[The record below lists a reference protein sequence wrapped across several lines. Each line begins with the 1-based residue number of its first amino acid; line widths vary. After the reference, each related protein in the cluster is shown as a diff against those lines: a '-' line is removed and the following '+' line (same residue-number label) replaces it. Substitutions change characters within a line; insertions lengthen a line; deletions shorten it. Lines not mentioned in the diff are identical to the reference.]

1 MKIKYVNGF
10 KYQLA
15 QDYLISTPIVGTVIV
30 DDYFT
35 LNMNGD
41 LIIYRGYA
49 WDGASGPTFDTAS
62 SMRAS
67 LVHDVFCQ
75 VMRDKRL
82 SYEKWQ
88 NEVND
93 LFEKMCIDD
102 GMWAWRAK
110 LWHAAV
116 EFADAGNPTQGP
128 DRSIKEAP

>member
-1 MKIKYVNGF
+1 MKIKYVDGF

-41 LIIYRGYA
+41 LVIHRGYA

-88 NEVND
+88 NKVND
-93 LFEKMCIDD
+93 LFEKMCIED

-116 EFADAGNPTQGP
+116 EFADAGNPSQGP
-128 DRSIKEAP
+128 DRLIKEAP

>member
-1 MKIKYVNGF
+1 MKIKYVDGF

-75 VMRDKRL
+75 VMRDNRL

-88 NEVND
+88 NKVND
-93 LFEKMCIDD
+93 LFEKMCIED

-116 EFADAGNPTQGP
+116 EFADAGNPSQGP
-128 DRSIKEAP
+128 DRLIKEAP

>member
-1 MKIKYVNGF
+1 MKIKYVDGF

-88 NEVND
+88 NKVND
-93 LFEKMCIDD
+93 LFEKMCIED

-116 EFADAGNPTQGP
+116 EFADAGNPSQGP
-128 DRSIKEAP
+128 DRLIKEAP